1 MEKHNRS
8 LLLEIDDVVVNLKH
22 DLKAVECIAQL
33 ADFGVP
39 AQKTI
44 SLELLVPLLDNITRN
59 MSKNLEVISVLVN
72 DNIR

>member
-1 MEKHNRS
+1 MEKNNRN

-44 SLELLVPLLDNITRN
+44 SLELLVPLLDNISRN
-59 MSKNLEVISVLVN
+59 LNKNIETISILIN
-72 DNIR
+72 DNM

>member
-44 SLELLVPLLDNITRN
+44 SLELLVPLLDNISRN
-59 MSKNLEVISVLVN
+59 LNKNIETISILIN
-72 DNIR
+72 DNM

>member
-1 MEKHNRS
+1 MEKNNRN
-8 LLLEIDDVVVNLKH
+8 LLLEIDDVVVNLKY
-22 DLKAVECIAQL
+22 DLKAFECITEL
-33 ADFGVP
+33 ADCGVP
-39 AQKTI
+39 AKRTV